1 MAKPIVYFA
10 LLKDYQMDSQ
20 QQKNRNKQKDEKL
33 RALQTS
39 AAETIIQ
46 GAVASGMKIKSA
58 MSEDKIELEF
68 TQNNDKKI
76 TIYVRYEDFAAG
88 GNRIVS
94 LVKTLDQRNK

>member
-1 MAKPIVYFA
+1 
-10 LLKDYQMDSQ
+10 MDTQ
-20 QQKNRNKQKDEKL
+20 QQKIRNKQKDEKL

-46 GAVASGMKIKSA
+46 GAVASGMRIKSA

-68 TQNNDKKI
+68 TQSNDKKV
-76 TIYVRYEDFAAG
+76 TIYVRYEDFATG

-94 LVKTLDQRNK
+94 LVKALDRRNK

>member
-1 MAKPIVYFA
+1 MET
-10 LLKDYQMDSQ
+10 Q
-20 QQKNRNKQKDEKL
+20 QQKKRNKQKDEKL

-46 GAVASGMKIKSA
+46 GAVASGMRIKSA

-68 TQNNDKKI
+68 TQSNDKI
-76 TIYVRYEDFAAG
+76 VTIYVRYEDFATG

-94 LVKTLDQRNK
+94 LVKALDRRNK

>member
-1 MAKPIVYFA
+1 M
-10 LLKDYQMDSQ
+10 
-20 QQKNRNKQKDEKL
+20 R
-33 RALQTS
+33 
-39 AAETIIQ
+39 
-46 GAVASGMKIKSA
+46 IKSA

-76 TIYVRYEDFAAG
+76 TIYVRYEDFGAG